1 LPSMAEKTEAFLN
14 VAPLTWQDV
23 RAPLRAHRINNF
35 SAMLTRMD
43 IKTVDALVEAS
54 AKSGQ
59 ETESQPATTRT
70 QTEPTLTESTIS
82 IEDFDKIKLKVARII
97 DAQEVQGA
105 DKLLQL
111 TLDVGDHQ
119 RQVFSGIREAYAP
132 QDLIGRLT
140 IVVANLAPRTMRFG
154 VSQGMILAA
163 GPGGSDLF
171 LLNPDTGATPG
182 MDVG

>member
-1 LPSMAEKTEAFLN
+1 MP
-14 VAPLTWQDV
+14 
-23 RAPLRAHRINNF
+23 RALLDP
-35 SAMLTRMD
+35 
-43 IKTVDALVEAS
+43 E
-54 AKSGQ
+54 
-59 ETESQPATTRT
+59 
-70 QTEPTLTESTIS
+70 S
-82 IEDFDKIKLKVARII
+82 IEDFFCRQSSISNLGLF